1 MNYTIFERREAFN
14 TLFYIADHPLC
25 NKSDVMYHDGMD
37 EMARA
42 RFLRITDLVNGGL
55 VDVATDKNEDR
66 PSFRILLTLS
76 DKGRRFVD
84 CVRSL

>member
-1 MNYTIFERREAFN
+1 
-14 TLFYIADHPLC
+14 
-25 NKSDVMYHDGMD
+25 
-37 EMARA
+37 MARA